1 MLIVNITLFAISL
14 LILHECMKMFNTNLV
29 EGATGSCELDNDP
42 VYLAKT
48 NAADIKVMKE
58 QVADIKRM
66 RDDMDILKDL
76 VLQNTQGVKQ
86 MSDELEKQTSE
97 LTGGL
102 EGNVDDIPDPNSF
115 GIE

>member
-1 MLIVNITLFAISL
+1 MFVNITLFFISL
-14 LILHECMKMFNTNLV
+14 LILFQCLEIFNTELV

-42 VYLAKT
+42 IYLAKT
-48 NAADIKVMKE
+48 NASDIKVMKE

-66 RDDMDILKDL
+66 RDDMEILKGL

-97 LTGGL
+97 LTGGFEGDMDEIPNPDNFGL
-102 EGNVDDIPDPNSF
+102 E
-115 GIE
+115 